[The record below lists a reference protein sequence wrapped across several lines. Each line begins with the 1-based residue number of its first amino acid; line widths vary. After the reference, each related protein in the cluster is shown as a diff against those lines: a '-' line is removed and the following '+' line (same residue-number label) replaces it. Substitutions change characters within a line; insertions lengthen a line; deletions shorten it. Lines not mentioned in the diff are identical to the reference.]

1 MLNENL
7 IKGQIIE
14 LKVQIE
20 LLRYGFD
27 VSIPNYNSSKYDLI
41 ADTGNELL
49 RIQVKKSI
57 SNSQSSFT
65 FPCTTQN
72 VKSSS
77 GAKYKYTNSEIDYFA
92 TIWNDKVYLIPVDE
106 TSTQKTIQ
114 FNDETYLANNILSAY
129 NRLSD
134 EELYNSTH
142 KNKFYCI
149 DCGCEIG
156 PGAKRCISC
165 NNKSQRV
172 IERPDRETLKNLIR
186 TTPFTKIGK
195 QYKLLI
201 TLLGNGVT
209 VINYLEKLGI
219 LKKFQRRNG
228 KKFKHFRWKPSY
240 AGSNPATSVLWH

>member
-27 VSIPNYNSSKYDLI
+27 VSVPNYNSSKYDLI
-41 ADTGNELL
+41 ADTGDELL

-65 FPCTTQN
+65 FSCTTQN
-72 VKSSS
+72 VKSSF
-77 GAKYKYTNSEIDYFA
+77 GAKHKYTNSEIDYFA
-92 TIWNDKVYLIPVDE
+92 TVWNDKVYLIPVDE

-156 PGAKRCISC
+156 PEAKRCVSC
-165 NNKSQRV
+165 NNKLQRV

-186 TTPFTKIGK
+186 TTPFTEIGK
-195 QYKLLI
+195 QYK
-201 TLLGNGVT
+201 VT
-209 VINYLEKLGI
+209 DNTIRKWCDSYKLPRKTGDI
-219 LKKFQRRNG
+219 KKISEEE
-228 KKFKHFRWKPSY
+228 WKE
-240 AGSNPATSVLWH
+240 V